1 MTVLE
6 LDLSFLFV
14 IAVILTWFM
23 IAYQFVLTVFGF
35 VNFMK
40 SLKERQRVDASV
52 FDLPTCS
59 ILIPAHNED
68 KVIGATLEAMLN
80 LEYPKD
86 RLKIIVINDGSTDG
100 TRGIVER
107 YRCQDPRVELFDIP
121 RDRGGRGKSRALNLG
136 IAHVASDVVAVYDA
150 DNTPEKNALKYL
162 VMALI
167 SHKELG
173 AVLGKFRTVNK
184 NHNLLTRFINV
195 ETLSFQSMLQAG
207 RWQMHNIATLPGTN
221 FVMWTW
227 LIRGMDGWDEEALT
241 EDSELSI
248 RIYQQG
254 YKIKFVPYAVTY
266 EQEPQEWRV
275 WAKQRMR
282 WVRGNNYVLAKFL
295 KQITRFKSRRLAF
308 DVLYI
313 LSLYYIFFFAILI
326 SDGLFIVSA
335 ANLVSIALPGPYTLV
350 WLLAFVLFIVEIMLA
365 ISYDYEDKARNLWLI
380 ILMYFTYCQF
390 WIFIVLRA
398 MYLEH
403 VKKER
408 RVWDKTIRFER
419 ERPEV
424 PVAH

>member
-40 SLKERQRVDASV
+40 SLKEKQHVDESV

-100 TRGIVER
+100 TREIVER
-107 YRCQDPRVELFDIP
+107 YICQDPRVELFDVP
-121 RDRGGRGKSRALNLG
+121 RGEGGKGKSRALNLG
-136 IAHVASDVVAVYDA
+136 IARVTSEVVAIYDA
-150 DNTPEKNALKYL
+150 DNTPERSALRYL
-162 VMALI
+162 VAGLI
-167 SHKELG
+167 SYKELG

-207 RWQMHNIATLPGTN
+207 RWQMHHIATLPGTN

-227 LIRGMDGWDEEALT
+227 LIREMSGWDEEALT

-282 WVRGNNYVLAKFL
+282 WVRGNNYVLAKFF
-295 KQITRFKSRRLAF
+295 KQITKFKNKRLAF
-308 DVLYI
+308 DILYT
-313 LSLYYIFFFAILI
+313 LSLYYVFFFAILI
-326 SDGLFIVSA
+326 SDGLFVISA
-335 ANLVSIALPGPYTLV
+335 ANLVSITLPGPYTFV
-350 WLLAFVLFIVEIMLA
+350 WLMAFVLFTLEIMLA
-365 ISYDYEDKARNLWLI
+365 ISYDYEDKVRNLWLV

-390 WIFIVLRA
+390 WIYIVLRA

-403 VKKER
+403 VKRER
-408 RVWDKTIRFER
+408 RVWDKTVRFEIKH
-419 ERPEV
+419 PGA
-424 PVAH
+424 PDAH